1 MRLKFIF
8 SELRVSQKFTVGKTH
23 IQRERE
29 RERKTETE
37 TVRDRE
43 TERQRLKD
51 TERAHDC

>member
-43 TERQRLKD
+43 GV
-51 TERAHDC
+51 HV